1 VLEFRILGPLEVAA
15 DGERVQLGGPR
26 QRATLAILLLHANRV
41 VPVERLAEESTR
53 DDPR

>member
-41 VPVERLAEESTR
+41 VPSIAWPRRCTR